1 MNAIIPVASS
11 IARKRA
17 FGAISP
23 YVPALRRQA
32 FTAMGYAARYAA
44 RRIQRRWRRYYRTRT
59 MAPYKRRRVS
69 YKKQHFSRRQI
80 GERPGSNTT
89 KRFTVLDQSP
99 TILNTRTL
107 YKHELTEIPRAATN
121 EIDSRMRDIL
131 NIRGFKLY
139 MHFDSAASTP
149 RPTTVNVAVISP
161 KDGVL
166 DVSDVGFFRGTGL
179 TRGLDFDPTILNSLD
194 FNTRHINTDKYII
207 LWHKRFL
214 MAERNSGAAARTN
227 KQNSYVMI
235 KKWVG
240 LKRQVRYDGI
250 PEGPPGARTGPV
262 WLVYWIDKYQ
272 TAAGP
277 GIPDG
282 SLACRAVTYFREP
295 RP

>member
-44 RRIQRRWRRYYRTRT
+44 RRIQRRWRRYHRTRT
-59 MAPYKRRRVS
+59 MAPYKRRRVA

-89 KRFTVLDQSP
+89 KRFTILDQSP
-99 TILNTRTL
+99 TFLNTRTL
-107 YKHELTEIPRAATN
+107 YKHELTSIPRAATN

-131 NIRGFKLY
+131 NVRGFKLY
-139 MHFDSAASTP
+139 MHFDSAASAA
-149 RPTTVNVAVISP
+149 RPSTINVAVISP

-166 DVSDVGFFRGTGL
+166 DVNETGFFRGTGL

-214 MAERNSGAAARTN
+214 IAERTGTASKTN

-235 KKWVG
+235 KKWIG

-250 PEGPPGARTGPV
+250 PEGPSGARTGPV
-262 WLVYWIDKYQ
+262 WLVYWIDKFQ
-272 TAAGP
+272 TAAGA
-277 GIPDG
+277 GFPDA
-282 SLACRAVTYFREP
+282 SLAARAVTYFREP
-295 RP
+295 RA